1 MQFSGCVVLFG
12 LTGNVLVHLHNLRE
26 KAAVITLSD
35 NAYRTK
41 TIRKTIE
48 PAHET
53 SIILSLDHSHGWY
66 DFTVRTDASDAEFRY
81 AGRVETGKPSVSD
94 PLMGGVV

>member
-1 MQFSGCVVLFG
+1 M
-12 LTGNVLVHLHNLRE
+12 HLCNTSE
-26 KAAVITLSD
+26 KAAVVVLSD

-53 SIILSLDHSHGWY
+53 SIILPLEHSHGWY
-66 DFTVRTDASDAEFRY
+66 DFSVRADVSDSEFRY
-81 AGRVETGKPSVSD
+81 AGHVETGKPSISD